1 MNLHKK
7 EVFWKGL
14 NTDYFQ
20 LYDSR
25 ININNPVK

>member
-7 EVFWKGL
+7 EVFSKDL

-20 LYDSR
+20 PYNSR
-25 ININNPVK
+25 ITIYNPVR